1 MCCTKQH
8 IAEIHL
14 FCAAA
19 SVDRATSSFHADLSL
34 ASDGCFFLEEDCLS
48 VCLCFQ
54 QQRGKNF
61 LQTWVLGTCRL
72 AVVLTISIVRSLAV
86 HAVHANGTAELMCD
100 ITIDDEVN

>member
-19 SVDRATSSFHADLSL
+19 SVDRATSSFHADLRVLPATVASSL
-34 ASDGCFFLEEDCLS
+34 KKIVCQS
-48 VCLCFQ
+48 VCVSTSKKVRTSC
-54 QQRGKNF
+54 R
-61 LQTWVLGTCRL
+61 LGSWGL
-72 AVVLTISIVRSLAV
+72 AVVLTISIVRSLVV
-86 HAVHANGTAELMCD
+86 HAVHANGTTELMCD